1 MKQFKLLT
9 ILMLLALALVCFA
22 ACGEEGTT
30 NEEGGTTEEG
40 GETAAEPVT
49 VIYCNTDTESRSTLQ
64 CAYWLQQKW
73 EEETDGQYVLEVYA
87 NNTLGDD
94 AEVIKG
100 LLLGTAN
107 VYTGMGVMGDI
118 VGTVGALVD
127 MPFVYAS
134 YEDWYNGSYN
144 LGGIEMYDEALE
156 GTGYSCIDL
165 QYAGAKHIWSGKGV
179 VETLDDL
186 TGFKIR
192 CTANDMNLM
201 LWETLGANPTPVSWG
216 ELYTALQQGTV
227 DGMEHSLGI
236 VYDQKFYEPNP
247 YCTKTYHTYC
257 PYQCIVADNWV
268 ETLTEEQWAFIQESI
283 LEMNAY
289 QHELELE
296 AEASVYEPEMLEAG
310 VTIVDIP
317 EETRAEMIE
326 LTEAVYDFMREE
338 CGAELVDA
346 FIATGGQ
353 V

>member
-22 ACGEEGTT
+22 ACGEEGAT
-30 NEEGGTTEEG
+30 NEGGTTENG

-64 CAYWLQQKW
+64 AAYWMQQKW

-94 AEVIKG
+94 SEVLKG

-107 VYTGMGVMGDI
+107 YFTGMGVMGDI

-127 MPFVYAS
+127 MPFVYSS

-156 GTGYSCIDL
+156 GTGYSCHDL
-165 QYAGAKHIWSGKGV
+165 QYAGAKHLWSGTGNF
-179 VETLDDL
+179 ETLDDL
-186 TGFKIR
+186 KGFKIR

-201 LWETLGANPTPVSWG
+201 LWETLGANPTPVAWG
-216 ELYTALQQGTV
+216 ELYTALQQKTV
-227 DGMEHSLGI
+227 DGMEHSMGI

-247 YCTKTYHTYC
+247 YGTKTYHTYC
-257 PYQCIVADNWV
+257 PYACMVADSWV
-268 ETLTEEQWAFIQESI
+268 ESLTDEQWQFISDSMHE
-283 LEMNAY
+283 LNAY
-289 QHELELE
+289 QHELELD
-296 AEASVYEPEMLEAG
+296 AEANVYEPEMIAAG
-310 VTIVDIP
+310 VTITDIP
-317 EETRAEMIE
+317 EETRAQMVE

-338 CGAELVDA
+338 CGAELIDA